1 MAHMLWQPIPF
12 LGLYPV
18 GIFSHELNDVFR
30 LLVAAL
36 FMTEVGIFK
45 NKELVKLTVGH
56 SDKGLSSSS
65 SYVRGWSSFLIWR
78 ISKLFLEGKK
88 SKGKRMWK
96 RGKCEGEWAQNIN
109 IQLLVR
115 TQSIAGKI
123 PKELFILI
131 PEGGGWYW
139 GSFGTRIKRNYPCI
153 PFCKFWIFKYMKI
166 LPTQNSMWNKNK
178 TKTIKVIWISV
189 CLFLMQKLFE
199 MW

>member
-88 SKGKRMWK
+88 KQGEKNVKKREVWGWVGAEYK
-96 RGKCEGEWAQNIN
+96 Y
-109 IQLLVR
+109 
-115 TQSIAGKI
+115 TIAGAYTEYRWKDSQGI
-123 PKELFILI
+123 VYTHSW
-131 PEGGGWYW
+131 GW
-139 GSFGTRIKRNYPCI
+139 GMVLGQ
-153 PFCKFWIFKYMKI
+153 FWD
-166 LPTQNSMWNKNK
+166 KNK
-178 TKTIKVIWISV
+178 K
-189 CLFLMQKLFE
+189 KLSLYTLL
-199 MW
+199 